1 MLYLFAGEPRKGDIR
16 SWLEKESSGRSFHL
30 VEIDVARNTSHNV
43 LHDEFWEDILE
54 QVRSEQFDLI
64 LLSPPCNT
72 YSRASFSNSPGSVPL
87 RNADWPEGFPWLTG
101 RLKDKAQ
108 AGTELL
114 RRALD
119 LAAVASEV
127 GVPWLLE
134 HPEFLG
140 TTPRGTPASVWTW
153 AYSRKFFEQNAV
165 ATVVFH
171 QCAFGAPYA
180 KPTRLAGTW
189 PNLGTL
195 GFRGWPQLDRN
206 GCYRGPLPKSC
217 GHDHPPLLGFLED
230 GTFAT
235 APTAAYPSGLC
246 RALALL
252 AWQVVD
258 PSRSSVGGSSL
269 RSLDTTE
276 NANAGAFLSDVEK
289 AAASLLIPTRGEI
302 VQLFELLPGDPP
314 ARGEPG
320 PDSKSFTVGAFS
332 RGGGLAGIRS
342 NTDKFP
348 EFTKMLCRFIDALQP
363 GFEYTAAAIFRNLRT
378 APHKDTGNLEGS
390 YNLVIGLSCFSGG
403 EVWVASG
410 SGSVACPFEG
420 FSVTGDLLE
429 VASSFS
435 IFNPRDLHCTAKW
448 KGTRVVLVAYTPFL
462 GEALTEDHRR
472 RLAALG
478 FTLPGFV
485 GTDNAP
491 LRNLGTN
498 DDAVGTAEWWRS
510 LPGEEAEHLEVQG
523 GDVGD
528 DTCDDPTS
536 DEDEDGV
543 RKPLYGHGCLGQGP
557 PLRSRLSGRVRW
569 FSDGH
574 GLASPG
580 RWPPPKRPTPASHG
594 CLSLH
599 KEIMD
604 GLLALLSR
612 SLDIKKVVCALATG
626 RMTSSPFASGLIDS
640 GRTLVFDKL
649 RQAGVTAQI
658 SVVPDR
664 QPFFLGAIG
673 ELLRLAGDPDWR
685 RYTEATWSFA
695 AGVPLGVGVR
705 LPRTPALFERKHKHR
720 AFPGVDEPLPDL
732 PRENYPSAQE
742 HAERVDFQFQKEI
755 SCGAMVEMDLAE
767 AQEEF
772 GEALSIASLGA
783 LLKPDD
789 SVRVLHDGTHGVHL
803 NDSIKVRDAQS
814 YPTGGDLSVALEEL
828 PAAYFSLSGDI
839 SRAHRLVKVRR
850 ADWARQACRASRHDK
865 VYLNAVGTFGV
876 SSASYWWY
884 RLFSGLGRLLY
895 YCHGVDE
902 TTLLS
907 YVDDLLWITQ
917 SSDGLARILASILLL
932 EILGV
937 PWAWHKFKG
946 GTEHCWIGFSI
957 FAHKRLLGF
966 SQARCDWAVN
976 WIQRVRAD
984 GFVKIADLEAVI
996 GRLSFGFTVLP
1007 LLRPFLGPLYAWVS
1021 AVRHCHT
1028 LRLPKAVAMILAFI
1042 EKVLLQGFR
1051 TITVPRAKSVPQ
1063 ELFRTDAK
1071 AEGSEMWLGGWAC
1084 SDASTPW
1091 GCRWFAE
1098 KVQHTDAPWFYQ
1110 AGQSY
1115 RSIAALELLSTL
1127 VAVHLFAPLQPT
1139 SATFTCSAATDNRG
1153 NSFLTSRWLTTSFP
1167 LCVVL
1172 MDLAAVLQSKSLMLD
1187 LHWAPRFQNT
1197 LADSL
1202 TNQDF
1207 KDFDPSKRVR
1217 FDVSQYRGL
1226 VLREL
1231 LESGAELY
1239 TELAS
1244 WKKRKGGI
1252 LPQKKSKAEKL
1263 AATDPWR

>member
-1 MLYLFAGEPRKGDIR
+1 M
-16 SWLEKESSGRSFHL
+16 
-30 VEIDVARNTSHNV
+30 
-43 LHDEFWEDILE
+43 
-54 QVRSEQFDLI
+54 
-64 LLSPPCNT
+64 
-72 YSRASFSNSPGSVPL
+72 
-87 RNADWPEGFPWLTG
+87 
-101 RLKDKAQ
+101 
-108 AGTELL
+108 
-114 RRALD
+114 
-119 LAAVASEV
+119 
-127 GVPWLLE
+127 
-134 HPEFLG
+134 
-140 TTPRGTPASVWTW
+140 
-153 AYSRKFFEQNAV
+153 
-165 ATVVFH
+165 
-171 QCAFGAPYA
+171 
-180 KPTRLAGTW
+180 
-189 PNLGTL
+189 
-195 GFRGWPQLDRN
+195 
-206 GCYRGPLPKSC
+206 
-217 GHDHPPLLGFLED
+217 
-230 GTFAT
+230 
-235 APTAAYPSGLC
+235 
-246 RALALL
+246 
-252 AWQVVD
+252 
-258 PSRSSVGGSSL
+258 
-269 RSLDTTE
+269 
-276 NANAGAFLSDVEK
+276 
-289 AAASLLIPTRGEI
+289 
-302 VQLFELLPGDPP
+302 
-314 ARGEPG
+314 
-320 PDSKSFTVGAFS
+320 
-332 RGGGLAGIRS
+332 
-342 NTDKFP
+342 
-348 EFTKMLCRFIDALQP
+348 
-363 GFEYTAAAIFRNLRT
+363 
-378 APHKDTGNLEGS
+378 
-390 YNLVIGLSCFSGG
+390 
-403 EVWVASG
+403 
-410 SGSVACPFEG
+410 
-420 FSVTGDLLE
+420 GDLLE

-435 IFNPRDLHCTAKW
+435 IFHPRDLHCTAKW

-472 RLAALG
+472 RLAAVG

-491 LRNLGTN
+491 PRNLGAN
-498 DDAVGTAEWWRS
+498 DNAVGTAEWWRS
-510 LPGEEAEHLEVQG
+510 LPGEEADHLEVQG
-523 GDVGD
+523 GDVGG

-557 PLRSRLSGRVRW
+557 PLRTRLSGRVRW

-612 SLDIKKVVCALATG
+612 SLGIKKVVCALATG

-658 SVVPDR
+658 SEVPDR
-664 QPFFLGAIG
+664 QPFFLCAIG

-957 FAHKRLLGF
+957 FARKRLLGF

-1051 TITVPRAKSVPQ
+1051 TMTVPRAKSAPQ

-1071 AEGSEMWLGGWAC
+1071 AEGSE
-1084 SDASTPW
+1084 
-1091 GCRWFAE
+1091 
-1098 KVQHTDAPWFYQ
+1098 
-1110 AGQSY
+1110 
-1115 RSIAALELLSTL
+1115 ILSTL

-1252 LPQKKSKAEKL
+1252 LPQKKSKAVKL
-1263 AATDPWR
+1263 AATDPWK